1 MEIIIKLY
9 SEPESLTLYQFQGI
23 LNEAVYKIAF
33 LIGCIHN
40 LPLGFLKHLDIN
52 QEYASMIRIGLQAC
66 NEKIDKNNL
75 LVGLDKLNPE
85 INSVF
90 QNLAEIQTIN
100 SLLQINYETY
110 LLTNCDIP
118 VEKIFP
124 KIINSYVNNNEFSKV
139 NNNSNV
145 KYLIYGT
152 AAFSLGAITAY
163 CLIH

>member
-1 MEIIIKLY
+1 MQWAKC
-9 SEPESLTLYQFQGI
+9 SFD
-23 LNEAVYKIAF
+23 F
-33 LIGCIHN
+33 LRRA
-40 LPLGFLKHLDIN
+40 
-52 QEYASMIRIGLQAC
+52 YC